1 MVTRNDESKP
11 WSFRRRVVVTQLA
24 FCVFCIFWVMVIGA
38 ADAETGKTI
47 VASAFALMTAV
58 TGSYI
63 FGAVWD
69 DKGRQYDKNNAA

>member
-1 MVTRNDESKP
+1 MASRNDEGKA
-11 WSFRRRVVVTQLA
+11 WSFRRRAVVWQLA
-24 FCVFCIFWVMVIGA
+24 FCGFCVVWVMMVGA

-47 VASAFALMTAV
+47 VASAFALATAV

-69 DKGRQYDKNNAA
+69 DRGRNP